1 MDCVCGHESFIR
13 PACVHIYSTTMRL
26 TVCQTEPQT
35 TTTCNPKHYF
45 PVNQQLCCLAC
56 SFHDIFSKPKNS
68 EKNKSAHTTRKILFG
83 LQSCVDFICFSLD
96 SHALLFEAV
105 FWQSVSFSSQN
116 TSNCVFYRR
125 LTAKNWWGVHMK
137 SVWNTYWLY
146 DRLSCD
152 GAKEPSD
159 QLGLIISVQRIL
171 CFTLSSYRV
180 RSLHPVIQ

>member
-1 MDCVCGHESFIR
+1 MDCVCGHESLIR

-83 LQSCVDFICFSLD
+83 LQSCVDFICFSPLW
-96 SHALLFEAV
+96 SSFLAV
-105 FWQSVSFSSQN
+105 CLIQLPKHVKL
-116 TSNCVFYRR
+116 CFYRL
-125 LTAKNWWGVHMK
+125 LTAKTGEECT
-137 SVWNTYWLY
+137 WN
-146 DRLSCD
+146 LSETHID
-152 GAKEPSD
+152 FM
-159 QLGLIISVQRIL
+159 IVFHVTVQR
-171 CFTLSSYRV
+171 S
-180 RSLHPVIQ
+180 PVIN

>member
-1 MDCVCGHESFIR
+1 MDCVCGHESLIR

-96 SHALLFEAV
+96 SHTLLFEAA
-105 FWQSVSFSSQN
+105 FWQSVSISSQN
-116 TSNCVFYRR
+116 TSNCVFTGFSPQK
-125 LTAKNWWGVHMK
+125 L
-137 SVWNTYWLY
+137 
-146 DRLSCD
+146 
-152 GAKEPSD
+152 
-159 QLGLIISVQRIL
+159 
-171 CFTLSSYRV
+171 V
-180 RSLHPVIQ
+180 RSAHEICLKHILTLWSSFMWRCKGAQWSIRPYNQCAEDSVLHFIIVQS